1 MQFFYSGLT
10 SGSIYALV
18 AIGFNIIYNTTGIIN
33 FAQGEFVMLGGMFIY
48 SLLYIFGFPV
58 FLSFFLA
65 VVGAFILGVIFER
78 TFIRFVKVKTE
89 LNLITITIAG
99 SIILRG
105 LAMVIWGRD
114 TLYIESFVENSVITL
129 YDGTITTNSLIVISV
144 SIIISFLLTIFFKHT
159 KFGKAF
165 RACYE
170 DKVAAS
176 VCGVNVNLIIMVS
189 FGIAAFIGSIAGVVI
204 SPITYVTY
212 TDGIMTGLK
221 GFAAAVL
228 GGLGS
233 FWGGIFGGF
242 ILGISEALFA
252 YILPSGFKDAM
263 AFLIILLILFLR
275 PQGLFGRK
283 KATRV

>member
-1 MQFFYSGLT
+1 MQFFYSGIT

-48 SLLYIFGFPV
+48 SMLYMMNIPFVLAFPV
-58 FLSFFLA
+58 ALF
-65 VVGAFILGVIFER
+65 GAFVLGVIFER
-78 TFIRFVKVKTE
+78 VFIRYVKVKSE

-114 TLYIESFVENSVITL
+114 TLLVESFVPSKAINV
-129 YDGTITTNSLIVISV
+129 YKGTITTDSLVVIGISLV
-144 SIIISFLLTIFFKHT
+144 ISFLLTFFFKKT
-159 KFGKAF
+159 KYGKAF

-170 DKVAAS
+170 DKIAAS
-176 VCGVNVNLIIMVS
+176 VCGINVKAVVMFS
-189 FGIAAFIGSIAGVVI
+189 FGIAAFLGAIAGVVV

-212 TDGIMTGLK
+212 SDGIMTGLK
-221 GFAAAVL
+221 GFSAAVM

-233 FWGGIFGGF
+233 FWGGIFGG
-242 ILGISEALFA
+242 ILLGVSESFFA
-252 YILPSGFKDAM
+252 SVFPSGYKDAM
-263 AFLIILLILFLR
+263 AFLIILFILFFR

>member
-1 MQFFYSGLT
+1 MQFVYSGVT

-48 SLLYIFGFPV
+48 TFLYIMNIPFIFAFPAAL
-58 FLSFFLA
+58 F
-65 VVGAFILGVIFER
+65 GAFVLGVIFER
-78 TFIRFVKVKTE
+78 VFIRYVRVKTE

-105 LAMVIWGRD
+105 IAMLIWGRD
-114 TLYIESFVENSVITL
+114 TLSVESFIPSKTIQL
-129 YDGTITTNSLIVISV
+129 FDGTITSDSILVIGISLF
-144 SIIISFLLTIFFKHT
+144 ISFFLTIFFRKT
-159 KFGKAF
+159 KYGKAF

-176 VCGVNVNLIIMVS
+176 VCGINVKMVITMS
-189 FGIAAFIGSIAGVVI
+189 FGIAAFLGAVAGVAI

-212 TDGIMTGLK
+212 NDGVMTGLK
-221 GFAAAVL
+221 GFSAAVL

-233 FWGGIFGGF
+233 FWGGIFGGI
-242 ILGISEALFA
+242 ILGVSEAFFA
-252 YILPSGFKDAM
+252 SIFPSGYKDAM
-263 AFLIILLILFLR
+263 AFLIILLILFFR
-275 PQGLFGRK
+275 PQGILGRK

>member
-1 MQFFYSGLT
+1 MQPLYSGLT

-48 SLLYIFGFPV
+48 SLLYLLDVPV
-58 FLSFFLA
+58 FLAFGIALF
-65 VVGAFILGVIFER
+65 GAFVLGVAFER
-78 TFIRFVKVKTE
+78 IFIRFVKVKTE

-114 TLYIESFVENSVITL
+114 TLYVESFVENRVIQL
-129 YDGTITTNSLIVISV
+129 YDGTITSNSIIVIFT
-144 SIIISFLLTIFFKHT
+144 SIVISFLLTIFFKRT

-176 VCGVNVNLIIMVS
+176 VCGVNVNLIIMAS
-189 FGIAAFIGSIAGVVI
+189 FGIAAFVGTIAGVVI

-212 TDGIMTGLK
+212 TDGIMIGLK

-242 ILGISEALFA
+242 ILGISEAFFA
-252 YILPSGFKDAM
+252 YIFPSGFKDAM

-275 PQGLFGRK
+275 PQGIFGRK

>member
-1 MQFFYSGLT
+1 
-10 SGSIYALV
+10 
-18 AIGFNIIYNTTGIIN
+18 
-33 FAQGEFVMLGGMFIY
+33 
-48 SLLYIFGFPV
+48 
-58 FLSFFLA
+58 
-65 VVGAFILGVIFER
+65 
-78 TFIRFVKVKTE
+78 
-89 LNLITITIAG
+89 
-99 SIILRG
+99 
-105 LAMVIWGRD
+105 MVIWGRD
-114 TLYIESFVENSVITL
+114 TLYVESFVENRVIQL
-129 YDGTITTNSLIVISV
+129 YDGTITSNSIIVIFT
-144 SIIISFLLTIFFKHT
+144 SIVISFLLTIFFKRT

-176 VCGVNVNLIIMVS
+176 VCGVNVNLIIMAS
-189 FGIAAFIGSIAGVVI
+189 FGIAAFVGTIAGVVI

-212 TDGIMTGLK
+212 TDGIMIGLK

-242 ILGISEALFA
+242 ILGISEAFFA
-252 YILPSGFKDAM
+252 YIFPSGFKDAM

-275 PQGLFGRK
+275 PQGIFGRK